1 MEKYIKRDRYLTQ
14 LINRKENGL
23 VKVIT
28 GIRRCGKSFLLFNLY
43 YDYLMSE
50 GVPEDH
56 IITIALD
63 DDMNVDYRNPTELS
77 KYVRSRIL
85 NSKEMYYVFIDE
97 VQYAISREEIKNPEN
112 IRLYDVLNGLLRL
125 RNVDIYVTGSN
136 SKMLSKDVMT
146 AFRGRGDSVEVHPLS
161 FREYYDFVGGD
172 KAEVYEEYALFG
184 GMPLVAFKK
193 TDDEKYSYLTNLF
206 EEVYFRD
213 IVERYHIELPDILSE
228 LTDALCSAIGSLTN
242 VTKIANTLQSVKGIK
257 VDNQTIANYLDYLS
271 ESFLFRCARR
281 YDVKGKKY
289 FSYPY
294 KYYCSDI
301 GLRNVRLNLRQQEET
316 HIMENIIYNELIVRG
331 YLVDVGVV
339 ESHEK
344 DENDK
349 RRKVSCEIDFVVNKG
364 SKKYY
369 IQSAL
374 NMDDPQKSRTELRP
388 LISTNDFFKKIVVT
402 KTYMKPWTDELGI
415 LHMGLYEFL
424 LNDNALEL

>member
-43 YDYLMSE
+43 YDYLISE

-63 DDMNVDYRNPTELS
+63 DDMNVEYRNPTELS

-193 TDDEKYSYLTNLF
+193 TDDEKYSYLMNLF

-257 VDNQTIANYLDYLS
+257 VDNQTISNYLDYLS
-271 ESFLFRCARR
+271 ESFLFRCAKR

-339 ESHEK
+339 ETYEK

-374 NMDDPQKSRTELRP
+374 NIDDPQKSRTELRP

-402 KTYMKPWTDELGI
+402 KTYMKPWTDESGI